1 MAARRWWGAKGSRSR
16 RELHQDTN
24 KAEDVLEGLDE
35 YDLSK
40 RPEVRIINRY
50 VRIRTCLMM
59 VLRAVGSLALLW
71 ATVVLLG
78 GFVTLLKKVDFLWL
92 TLIGFVQAAGLV
104 LHKSSCSA
112 SFP

>member
-1 MAARRWWGAKGSRSR
+1 MAARRRWGA
-16 RELHQDTN
+16 EDVLEDTN

-78 GFVTLLKKVDFLWL
+78 GFVTLLKKVDFWYL